1 MFLLTS
7 ADKGAIILSDDAKK
21 SFRRKGERDLIYQK
35 IFTDEQP
42 YRVGMGPFLEFPEHR
57 HADFEM
63 NFCLSGGFDIMMD
76 KKSYRVE
83 AGHVTFIPSMC
94 SHAVPSQEGDR
105 NVITII
111 VGMALLKKYFNEFS
125 HLASAPAVYD
135 LNKPEMQ
142 KIRELFWECVAV
154 LRSEDEGVELL
165 LTGNVYKIAAY
176 LLQVLSN
183 EGERTISKVD
193 LRKVENVEKALDL
206 IHYHYKEPITVEYAA
221 EITGY
226 SKSNFCKIF
235 KKVVGESF
243 HQALNRRRADN
254 AAGLL
259 KASDMS
265 VADIATE
272 VGFSESKAF
281 CRVFKS
287 VYGKTPGEYRKSK

>member
-1 MFLLTS
+1 M
-7 ADKGAIILSDDAKK
+7 
-21 SFRRKGERDLIYQK
+21 IYQK

-42 YRVGMGPFLEFPEHR
+42 YRVGIGPFLEFPEHR
-57 HADFEM
+57 HADFEF
-63 NFCLSGGFDIMMD
+63 NFCSSGGFDIIMD

-83 AGHVTFIPSMC
+83 AGYTTFIPSMC
-94 SHAVPSQEGDR
+94 SHAVPTQEGDR

-111 VGMALLKKYFNEFS
+111 VGMSLLKKHFNEFS
-125 HLASAPAVYD
+125 RLASEPGIYD

-142 KIRELFWECVAV
+142 KLRELFLECAAF
-154 LRSEDEGVELL
+154 LRSQDEGAELL
-165 LTGNVYKIAAY
+165 LTGNVYKIAGGF
-176 LLQVLSN
+176 LQVLSN
-183 EGERTISKVD
+183 EGEKNITKVD

-206 IHYHYKEPITVEYAA
+206 IHYHYKESITVEYAA

-243 HQALNRRRADN
+243 HHALNRRRADN

-287 VYGKTPGEYRKSK
+287 VYGKTPGEYRKGK